1 VPPGHFGDAGNLAH
15 RIDGAPLGADGQ
27 ADRGRL
33 GPVRQTLACPADHL
47 VERVRRHPAGLGRHV
62 GELGPTREQLS
73 RAAFAGL
80 DVRPVRAHHRA
91 IRRRQRRERDRIRCG
106 ASRYRHHPNFS
117 AKKLGEGDLQR
128 LALRVLAIGLRRTH
142 VDASERRHN
151 LRRCRGDVVGVQV
164 SKEQRR
170 HRYGWDGKFCLKEV
184 VEVQPVQV
192 FKKETRRG
200 AGSVEVA
207 RQCGGR
213 RWPRV
218 RNRTRQPA
226 VGSAARPPDLSRN
239 RNLPS
244 VFPLQCPVAGSTMWR
259 IVRNLWLLRAV
270 WRWWRQ
276 RR

>member
-1 VPPGHFGDAGNLAH
+1 MVRLTAAGWDRCCRPLPALRITSSSASADIRPDLDATWVSFAPPENSSVAPHSLVSIWAVSEH
-15 RIDGAPLGADGQ
+15 RIVPYGGVSAESAIELA
-27 ADRGRL
+27 AV
-33 GPVRQTLACPADHL
+33 PVDTGITQTSVPKRSEK
-47 VERVRRHPAGLGRHV
+47 VV
-62 GELGPTREQLS
+62 
-73 RAAFAGL
+73 
-80 DVRPVRAHHRA
+80 
-91 IRRRQRRERDRIRCG
+91 
-106 ASRYRHHPNFS
+106 
-117 AKKLGEGDLQR
+117 LQR
-128 LALRVLAIGLRRTH
+128 FALRVLAVGLRRTH
-142 VDASERRHN
+142 VDASKRGHDFRR
-151 LRRCRGDVVGVQV
+151 RRGDIVGVQV